1 MLCIGLTIAILLYID
16 DKTVGAWK
24 LAIQPNSLVAVFS
37 TIAKSAL
44 LVPVA
49 ECIGQLKWI
58 YFDSTEPKT
67 LAHLQ
72 AYDEASRGPWGSLG
86 LFWKT
91 RGAASAFA
99 LAGAFITILML
110 AFEPF
115 AQQVVSFS
123 TRDAALHNMTGSV
136 SAVMS
141 LSGPNTEAALGGNEG

>member
-1 MLCIGLTIAILLYID
+1 MLCIGGTIAILLYID
-16 DKTVGAWK
+16 DKPVGAWK
-24 LAIQPNSLVAVFS
+24 LPIQPNSLVAVFS

-58 YFDSTEPKT
+58 YFDSTESRT
-67 LAHLQ
+67 LAQLQ

-91 RGAASAFA
+91 RGAASALA
-99 LAGAFITILML
+99 LAGAFTTILML

-123 TRDAALHNMTGSV
+123 THNAALHNMTGSV
-136 SAVMS
+136 SAVMV
-141 LSGPNTEAALGGNEG
+141 LQGTDTETVLGGSEG